1 MGGWEESDICI
12 VNKDE
17 DMDFFQNECDNFF
30 FVSRPLADSQ
40 NKTPF
45 AQIIRQINTDINIQL
60 SGVAPKDRIKQEHKS
75 VIFKIFDKH
84 RETIK
89 LLGFTHLEFLYQMSL
104 INGVIKERD

>member
-1 MGGWEESDICI
+1 
-12 VNKDE
+12 
-17 DMDFFQNECDNFF
+17 MDSAKQNAI
-30 FVSRPLADSQ
+30 RA
-40 NKTPF
+40 
-45 AQIIRQINTDINIQL
+45 IIRQINTDINIQL

-89 LLGFTHLEFLYQMSL
+89 LLGFTHTQFLYQMSL